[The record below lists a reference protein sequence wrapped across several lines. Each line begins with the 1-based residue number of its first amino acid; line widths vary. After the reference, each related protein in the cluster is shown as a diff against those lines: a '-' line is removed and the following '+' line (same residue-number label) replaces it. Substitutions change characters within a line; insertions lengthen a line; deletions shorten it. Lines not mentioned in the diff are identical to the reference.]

1 MVATSIGVRRG
12 LSYMAYSE
20 ATEISEIKS
29 DNNVNAANSLS
40 SQGRTNEAQMYSESF
55 NLHFYG
61 HSMSRQEPIGNEPL
75 GPITR
80 QNQGS
85 SRRPLDVPN
94 AVAGL
99 FAVQIELG
107 P

>member
-40 SQGRTNEAQMYSESF
+40 SQGRTNEAQM
-55 NLHFYG
+55 
-61 HSMSRQEPIGNEPL
+61 
-75 GPITR
+75 
-80 QNQGS
+80 
-85 SRRPLDVPN
+85 
-94 AVAGL
+94 
-99 FAVQIELG
+99 
-107 P
+107 